1 MLAFN
6 YIMQKILDPRNERS
20 PRFLTSIYISE
31 ISFLRLVHMDL
42 SANRITTL
50 PVELRFMN
58 TVVDLSLGEN
68 PLSCPPANVST
79 ISPLNSVL
87 LFKM

>member
-1 MLAFN
+1 MLNSTIF
-6 YIMQKILDPRNERS
+6 
-20 PRFLTSIYISE
+20 FLE
-31 ISFLRLVHMDL
+31 ISFLRLIHMDL

-58 TVVDLSLGEN
+58 SVVDLSLGEN

-79 ISPLNSVL
+79 RLGKKWK
-87 LFKM
+87 FKFLSI

>member
-1 MLAFN
+1 MCASLALGAFVL
-6 YIMQKILDPRNERS
+6 YYL
-20 PRFLTSIYISE
+20 LTLYFTRINIVDFFSE

-58 TVVDLSLGEN
+58 SVVELSLGEN
-68 PLSCPPANVST
+68 PLSCPPANVSLQT
-79 ISPLNSVL
+79 
-87 LFKM
+87 